1 MSFDSLTFLIF
12 LPVVIL
18 LHWLTPHRYRWI
30 VLLTASVIFYAS
42 WNIPLMLLLVG
53 VVAVTYLA
61 GLILSKTDRKSAR
74 RLVLIASLAA
84 CIGLLLYFKYFNFL
98 GNSVMS
104 LINMFGAKVR
114 WNPLDIILPV
124 GVSFYTFQAMSY
136 VIDVYRGK
144 LKARRHFGYYAL
156 FVSFFPQLVAGP
168 IERADA
174 LMPQLE
180 AQRECNIDDLKTG
193 FRYLLAGYF
202 RKIVIADFCG
212 VFVNTVYAIE
222 KPDGFA
228 VMTATVLFAFQIYC
242 DFSGYSEIAKG
253 AARCLGIELIDNFER
268 PYLAASLR
276 EFWRRW
282 HISLSRWF
290 TDYVYIPLGGSRK
303 GLRRQIIA
311 TLIVFALSGLWH
323 GADVTFLIWGLLHGT
338 LMTAEIILSRKISFN
353 SKSKAIRFLR
363 TALVFSFVCFAWIFF
378 RTEDLPQAWTFISQ
392 LFSPWSI
399 GVGVAQLGMSLSDLL
414 WLIFGLCLLPLI
426 CRLRKKEHAP
436 GDITYVLLILCIA
449 FAWLYALSR
458 NTQNAFIYFQF

>member
-18 LHWLTPHRYRWI
+18 LHWLSPHRFRWI
-30 VLLTASVIFYAS
+30 ILLAASVIFYAS
-42 WNIPLMLLLVG
+42 WNIPLTLLLFG
-53 VVAVTYLA
+53 VIAVTYLA
-61 GLILSKTDRKSAR
+61 GRLLSALSSKAAR
-74 RLVLIASLAA
+74 RSVMIASLAV

-98 GNSVMS
+98 CDSVMS
-104 LINMFGAKVR
+104 LLHLFGAKGR
-114 WNPLDIILPV
+114 WDPLNIILPV

-136 VIDVYRGK
+136 VVDVYRGE
-144 LKARRHFGYYAL
+144 LTARRHFGYYAL

-174 LMPQLE
+174 LIPQLE
-180 AQRECNIDDLKTG
+180 AQREFSLDNLKAG

-212 VFVNTVYAIE
+212 VFVNAIYALE

-228 VMTATVLFAFQIYC
+228 VMIATVLFAFQIYC

-253 AARCLGIELIDNFER
+253 AALCLGVELTDNFEQ
-268 PYLAASLR
+268 PYLSTSLR
-276 EFWRRW
+276 AFWRRW

-303 GLRRQIIA
+303 GMRRRIIA
-311 TLIVFALSGLWH
+311 TLAVFTLSGLWH
-323 GADVTFLIWGLLHGT
+323 GADVTFLIWGLLHGA
-338 LMTAEIILSRKISFN
+338 LMTAEIILSRRMTLKN
-353 SKSKAIRFLR
+353 NGRPIRLIR

-378 RTEDLPQAWTFISQ
+378 RAENLSQAWTFIAQ

-399 GVGVAQLGMSLSDLL
+399 PDALAQLGMSLSDLL
-414 WLIFGLCLLPLI
+414 WLIFGLCLLPSVY
-426 CRLRKKEHAP
+426 RLRNRERTP
-436 GDITYVLLILCIA
+436 SDITCILLIMCIA
-449 FAWLYALSR
+449 FAWLFALNR
-458 NTQNAFIYFQF
+458 NTQSAFIYFQF